1 MIYFVRKTLLLSGLA
16 LLVLTLLLRANVNAG
31 DTPLSAES
39 PKDEAF
45 RTALKNELSSL
56 SVTIEASE
64 NDLSNNLNRMIP
76 KEIYKG
82 STSTR
87 GLTALILRNG
97 PIVVN
102 AADNYIYLTIP
113 VSMSLSYGMFET
125 PAIANKLKF
134 RLNAKVTPDWKINA
148 EVYFMGL
155 SDLLADNAGIGPLS
169 IKPRS
174 IVEGVTLPVQ
184 RMLSGL
190 ISTKLNEK
198 FPLKAQMTQ
207 AWNTV
212 QKPILLDKSYNAWLR
227 ISPQE
232 VLLYPFYAQNK
243 RVRLSVALKS
253 YTELVVGPEPPARK
267 TVPLP
272 DLKLANTTDRAFR
285 VALTTDLYYKDI
297 LKIALPLLLN
307 RELGSDGR
315 SVVMKDLD
323 LYGNGDKL
331 MIKVDTTG
339 DLDGIFYLTCR
350 PAFNPQTNVF
360 SVEDVDFDMQSRS
373 LLLQAADWFLHGS
386 IRDSIREKLNMDL
399 TERLAKAREMAGK
412 AMARVNLADNLFLSG
427 SVTTMRLNDVMVQK
441 DKISIQIYAEGE
453 TSIFIH

>member
-1 MIYFVRKTLLLSGLA
+1 MYFVRKTLLLSGLA